1 MPRFGRI
8 GKGFLK
14 LVVSGALLVVL
25 VTQIDIAGTL
35 AVVTQARWV
44 GCFAALGLF
53 ILGVFVRAYRWKVL
67 VGALHLRASLGYLT
81 ALYFVGAFFSAVLPT
96 GIGGDAVKATKLAR
110 STGRSGESVGS
121 VVMDRFL
128 GLVVLL
134 AIGGV
139 ALLLNRGAVDPRLTW
154 AVALLF
160 TAGVAGFGLLRS
172 RALMHRFSGFVP
184 GALRERLKA
193 PLMGL
198 YEGLQGYSR
207 GTLFHA
213 LLASFAFNVIW
224 ISVNLLL
231 GWSLGVEAGLYDYL
245 IFVPLVSL
253 SLLLPSVG
261 GLGVR
266 EMTYVG
272 LFGLV
277 GVPEEKAFALGILVY
292 AIHITTG
299 LIGGTLYLIQGV
311 REY

>member
-1 MPRFGRI
+1 MESAKRMPRFGRL
-8 GKGFLK
+8 GKRFLK

-35 AVVTQARWV
+35 AVVTQARWG

-96 GIGGDAVKATKLAR
+96 GIGGDAVKAAKLAR

-139 ALLLNRGAVDPRLTW
+139 ALLLNRGAVDPRLTG

-172 RALMHRFSGFVP
+172 
-184 GALRERLKA
+184 
-193 PLMGL
+193 
-198 YEGLQGYSR
+198 
-207 GTLFHA
+207 
-213 LLASFAFNVIW
+213 
-224 ISVNLLL
+224 
-231 GWSLGVEAGLYDYL
+231 
-245 IFVPLVSL
+245 
-253 SLLLPSVG
+253 
-261 GLGVR
+261 
-266 EMTYVG
+266 
-272 LFGLV
+272 
-277 GVPEEKAFALGILVY
+277 
-292 AIHITTG
+292 
-299 LIGGTLYLIQGV
+299 
-311 REY
+311 